1 MNAKEYYQ
9 ANREK
14 YIHYSRVYYAT
25 HAAERQEYAHMHY
38 EANKE
43 RRLAYQAEYYRKRK
57 AANPSY
63 TKQGTPPRSKT
74 PRIRTIRKQKPEK
87 PVKNVKLKL
96 IPEPRKEK
104 YEFPEASFEISFA

>member
-1 MNAKEYYQ
+1 MNTKEYYQ

-14 YIHYSRVYYAT
+14 YIQYSRDYYAK
-25 HAAERQEYAHMHY
+25 HSAERQEYAHLHY

-57 AANPSY
+57 AATPSY
-63 TKQGTPPRSKT
+63 TKQGTAPRSKT
-74 PRIRTIRKQKPEK
+74 PRIRKQKAKK
-87 PVKNVKLKL
+87 PVKNVKPKL

>member
-1 MNAKEYYQ
+1 MLTKEYYQ

-14 YIHYSRVYYAT
+14 YIQYSKDYYAKHT
-25 HAAERQEYAHMHY
+25 VEWQQYAHMHY

-57 AANPSY
+57 AADPSY
-63 TKQGTPPRSKT
+63 KKYTSVKSKT
-74 PRIRTIRKQKPEK
+74 PRIRKQKAKK
-87 PVKNVKLKL
+87 PVKNVKPKL

>member
-1 MNAKEYYQ
+1 MNTKEYYQ

-14 YIHYSRVYYAT
+14 YIQYSRDYYAK
-25 HAAERQEYAHMHY
+25 HSAERQEYAHLHY

-63 TKQGTPPRSKT
+63 TKEGTPPRSKT
-74 PRIRTIRKQKPEK
+74 PRIRERKPKK
-87 PVKNVKLKL
+87 PVKNVKPKL